1 MNDNFASE
9 NEQRNKLTPS
19 QEKEKLM
26 KQVKNDNDMWV
37 FKGMFEYWLMDATMW
52 LIFNLIES

>member
-26 KQVKNDNDMWV
+26 KQVKNDNDM
-37 FKGMFEYWLMDATMW
+37 
-52 LIFNLIES
+52 

>member
-1 MNDNFASE
+1 MSHNNESLWLIVRLRLE

-26 KQVKNDNDMWV
+26 KQVKNDNDM
-37 FKGMFEYWLMDATMW
+37 
-52 LIFNLIES
+52 

>member
-1 MNDNFASE
+1 MCLAIRYVKTNLE

-26 KQVKNDNDMWV
+26 KQVKNDNDM
-37 FKGMFEYWLMDATMW
+37 
-52 LIFNLIES
+52 

>member
-1 MNDNFASE
+1 MSHNNESLWLIDRLRLE

-26 KQVKNDNDMWV
+26 KQVKNDNDM
-37 FKGMFEYWLMDATMW
+37 
-52 LIFNLIES
+52 

>member
-1 MNDNFASE
+1 MNLARAVEHVSCNPLQKNNLE

-26 KQVKNDNDMWV
+26 KQVKNDNDM
-37 FKGMFEYWLMDATMW
+37 
-52 LIFNLIES
+52 